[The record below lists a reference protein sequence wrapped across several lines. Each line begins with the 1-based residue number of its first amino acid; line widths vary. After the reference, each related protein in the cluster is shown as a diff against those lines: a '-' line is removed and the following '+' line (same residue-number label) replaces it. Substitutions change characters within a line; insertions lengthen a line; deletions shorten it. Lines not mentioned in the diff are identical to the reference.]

1 MLGGPGNSDR
11 NGLPDDHRKR
21 DQDNDEDDQAETL
34 DMRLAK
40 VVVLMPL

>member
-1 MLGGPGNSDR
+1 MIIEG
-11 NGLPDDHRKR
+11 

-34 DMRLAK
+34 DKLSAK